1 MAPTK
6 TLAKLANHAAKL
18 YPATGGVVDLTER
31 QRQLR
36 LMALVPVGEVWGVG
50 RRLGAHLLDM
60 NVRTALDLAQA
71 DPRIIRSR
79 FSVVLERTVCEL
91 NGESCLELDEIRP
104 PRQQILCSRSF
115 GNKVIRQANMHEAIC
130 RYTAR
135 AAEKLREEKQAARQL
150 SVFVRGESRHGMPGY
165 SNCATGSLAVPS
177 QDTRQFIRL
186 AGQLLQGIWRDG
198 YRYAK
203 AGVILSDLQPFEHL
217 QADLFAD
224 QQQTLR
230 QQRLMQAMDT
240 INDSGKGRVFLAGQG
255 LRNAGWAMRQEFL
268 SPAYTTRWK
277 DLPVVR

>member
-60 NVRTALDLAQA
+60 NVRTALDLARA

-91 NGESCLELDEIRP
+91 NGESCLELDEIRS

-115 GNKVIRQANMHEAIC
+115 GNKVTRQADMHEAIC

-135 AAEKLREEKQAARQL
+135 AAEKLREEKQVARQL

-165 SNCATGSLAVPS
+165 SNCATGSLAMPS

-224 QQQTLR
+224 QQQILR
-230 QQRLMQAMDT
+230 QQRLMQAMDA
-240 INDSGKGRVFLAGQG
+240 INDSGKGRIFLAGQG
-255 LRNAGWAMRQEFL
+255 LRNVGWAMRQEFL